1 MSLKSWLACLSFLS
15 PMSAAVLASAEVNTA
30 TSPVSNVQQ
39 ALERYKANQH
49 LNALV
54 YVDAEAALATA
65 QAMLKQPKGALY
77 GIPVVIKDNIHVA
90 GMPNSAG
97 TKALQNFI
105 PQEDAEVI
113 KRLRAAGAIILA
125 KANLHELAYGI
136 TSHNYFTGA
145 VGNPHQPE
153 YFAGGSSGGTAAAI
167 AAGIVTMG
175 LGTDTGGSTRIPAA
189 LTGIVGFRPTT
200 GRYSNQGLT
209 MISDTRD
216 TVGPMAQTVAQVSL
230 LDSVLAG
237 ENNELSPVEL
247 SELRLGVPR
256 GYFYQDLEPEVA
268 AAMDKALAQL
278 SQAGV
283 TLVEVDAEQL
293 EDLNNKISFPVVLSE
308 TKRLLEQYLA
318 VNKPELSPTDLLAEV
333 ASPDVKAVLG
343 DALAGAIPDA
353 VYQQAITVHRPLL
366 QQAYAEYF
374 KDNNLDALVYP
385 TTPLTARK
393 IVGSEHEVS
402 LNGRQQPTFSAY
414 IRNTDPSSNAGI
426 PGVSLPLSKT
436 KLGLPIGIELD
447 GPVNSDRRLLAIATA
462 VELAL
467 SAMENK

>member
-1 MSLKSWLACLSFLS
+1 MSLKYWLTCLSFLS
-15 PMSAAVLASAEVNTA
+15 PMSATVLASTEVNTA
-30 TSPVSNVQQ
+30 TSPEANVKQS
-39 ALERYKANQH
+39 LKRYKANQH

-54 YVDAEAALATA
+54 YVDAEGALAAART
-65 QAMLKQPKGALY
+65 MLKQPKGVLY
-77 GIPVVIKDNIHVA
+77 GVPMVIKDNIHVA

-97 TKALQNFI
+97 TKALQGFI
-105 PQEDAEVI
+105 PQEDAEVV

-136 TSHNYFTGA
+136 TSHNYYTGA
-145 VGNPHQPE
+145 VGNPHQAE

-237 ENNELSPVEL
+237 DNNLLLPVEL
-247 SELRLGVPR
+247 NKLRLGVAR
-256 GYFYQDLEPEVA
+256 GYFYQDLEPAVA
-268 AAMDKALAQL
+268 AAMDKALARL
-278 SQAGV
+278 SAAGV

-308 TKRLLEQYLA
+308 TKRLLERYLA
-318 VNKPELSPTDLLAEV
+318 VNKPELSPADLLADV
-333 ASPDVKAVLG
+333 ASPDVKAVLS
-343 DALAGAIPDA
+343 DALAGVIPDA
-353 VYQQAITVHRPLL
+353 VYQQAITVYRPLL
-366 QQAYAEYF
+366 QQAYARYF
-374 KDNNLDALVYP
+374 KDNNLDAMVYP

-402 LNGRQQPTFSAY
+402 LNGKPQPTFSAY

-426 PGVSLPLSKT
+426 PGISLPLSKT

-447 GPVNSDRRLLAIATA
+447 GPANSDRRLLAIAAA
-462 VELAL
+462 VESILPAL
-467 SAMENK
+467 ENK